1 MQTPIHNA
9 RDDEPEEPV
18 EFIRLPKVLALVGL
32 SQTTVYDM
40 ARKGE
45 FPKQVRLGGNSVAW
59 VKSEVLQ
66 WSREKL
72 AARDQASDASASK

>member
-1 MQTPIHNA
+1 MHNA
-9 RDDEPEEPV
+9 QNDQHEEPV

-32 SQTTVYDM
+32 SQTTVYEM

-72 AARDQASDASASK
+72 AARDQGNQASSPSK